1 MEDIN
6 HEFKSNFSFLEP
18 QFPLLSNLGTA
29 SEYHLYTDPVVA
41 LIKLRQFGE
50 SVTEIVFN
58 EHGLQFPYD
67 NTFHNRLKVL
77 DDENLLPY
85 RVKDLLFTI
94 KNKGNTAV
102 HDNKGSVDEAKTA
115 LFSAFKVAKWI
126 AETYGTVEYLDQL
139 KYTLPPNLDAR
150 FALSILEHDF
160 KELEQKFKKAVLDRD
175 IKEVTPEWTEQIKA
189 KAERAASKIDMS
201 EAVTRELIDEQLR
214 LSGWEADTNN
224 LNYKLKGTTP
234 DRKRKIAIAE
244 WKVGNKWADYAL
256 FIGQDLYGIIEAKKY
271 DQDISTNLRQSKVY
285 AELAGEQNNAR
296 LMGHWGN
303 YKVPFLFSTNG
314 RPYLEQIKTKSGI
327 WFIDVRKNRNSSRV
341 LHGFYSPDGL
351 IKLYEQNVE
360 ETESRLKNESLDFL
374 SSNIGLGLRYYQIEA
389 IKKVEEKI
397 LSNFDERKALLAMAT
412 GTGKTRT
419 VVGLCY
425 RLIST
430 NKFNRIL
437 YLVDRTIL
445 GTQAQDAFKDNK
457 VKDLNTFSEIYGVEE
472 LKKVIPDIDT
482 RLHFATV
489 QGMMKRLLYNESK
502 DSIPSVDA
510 YDCIIVD
517 EAHRGY
523 LLDREMD
530 DDDIDF
536 KDQKDYVSKYRM
548 VLEYFDAYAIGLTA
562 TPALHTTQIFG
573 LPVYNYSYREA
584 VIDGFLV
591 DHDPPYVINTK
602 LNEEGIKWVKG
613 EKPKVYDKETNTIK
627 ELSEL
632 EDELSFDI
640 EGFNKTVITE
650 NFNRTVLS
658 ELIKYLDPESE
669 EKTLIFAA
677 TDDHADMV
685 VQILKEEFKKIGVDL
700 NDNTIEKI
708 TGKAYKPQ
716 ELVRQFKNEVSP
728 NIAVTVDLLSTG
740 VDVPKICNIVFLRRV
755 KSRILFEQMLGRATR
770 KCDEIGKEAFQIFDA
785 VNIYSTLEKVTNM
798 KLVVQN
804 PSFSFKE
811 LAGEM
816 EAIDYNERAQKQ
828 VEQIV
833 AKLQRKKKL
842 IKEDTE
848 KAFSILVGG
857 GNVDAFIENLLT
869 GNIGDAKQ
877 RVINLPKLWH
887 FLDELKSEKRFVF
900 YSEHEDSITSTERG
914 YGYGNKPEDYLD
926 QFKQFIEENKTK
938 ITALN
943 VICTKP
949 QELDRKSLK
958 ELKLELDFAGFNS
971 RTLNTA
977 WKASK
982 NEDIAAD
989 IISYIR
995 TLALGDSLLSHEERI
1010 VKAVDKVRQ
1019 LKSWNK
1025 IQTKW
1030 IDRIEKQL
1038 LNETILQVE
1047 DFDQSP
1053 FMMDGGFTRLNKIF
1067 DSKLTDIIQLIND
1080 NLYSETA

>member
-1 MEDIN
+1 MEEISPQ
-6 HEFKSNFSFLEP
+6 FKSNFSFLEN

-29 SEYHLYTDPVVA
+29 SEYHLYTDPVVV

-50 SVTEIVFN
+50 RVTEIVFN

-67 NTFHNRLKVL
+67 NTFHNRLKL
-77 DDENLLPY
+77 LEDENLLPY

-94 KNKGNTAV
+94 KNKGNSAV
-102 HDNKGSVDEAKTA
+102 HDNKGSIEEAKTA
-115 LFSAFKVAKWI
+115 LFSAFKVGKWM
-126 AETYGTVEYLDQL
+126 AETYGTVENLDLL
-139 KYTLPPNLDAR
+139 KYSLPPNLDAR
-150 FALSILEHDF
+150 HALTLLERDF
-160 KELEQKFKKAVLDRD
+160 KELEEKFKK
-175 IKEVTPEWTEQIKA
+175 IISEKEVKEISPEWTKQIKA
-189 KAERAASKIDMS
+189 KAERAASKIEMS
-201 EAVTRELIDEQLR
+201 EAETRELIDEQLR
-214 LSGWEADTNN
+214 LSGWEADTNS
-224 LNYKLKGTTP
+224 LNYKLKGTIP
-234 DRKRKIAIAE
+234 DKKRKIAIAE
-244 WKVGNKWADYAL
+244 WRVGNKWADYAL

-285 AELAGEQNNAR
+285 AELAGEQNNAH
-296 LMGHWGN
+296 LLGHWGN
-303 YKVPFLFSTNG
+303 YKVPYLFSTNG
-314 RPYLEQIKTKSGI
+314 RPYLEQIKTKSGV
-327 WFIDVRKNRNSSRV
+327 WFLDVRKSRNSSRV

-351 IKLYEQNVE
+351 TKLYEQNVE

-397 LSNFDERKALLAMAT
+397 LTNFNERKALLAMAT

-437 YLVDRTIL
+437 FLVDRTIL

-457 VKDLNTFSEIYGVEE
+457 VKDLNTFSEIYGVDE
-472 LKKVIPDIDT
+472 LKKAIPDIDT

-489 QGMMKRLLYNESK
+489 QGMVKRLLYNESK

-530 DDDIDF
+530 DDDINF
-536 KDQKDYVSKYRM
+536 KDQRDYVSKYRM

-573 LPVYNYSYREA
+573 IPVYNYSYREA

-591 DHDPPYVINTK
+591 DHDPPYIIKTK
-602 LNEEGIKWVKG
+602 LNDEGIKWKKG
-613 EKPKVYDKETNTIK
+613 EKPKIYDKETNTIM

-632 EDELSFDI
+632 EDELSFDV
-640 EGFNKTVITE
+640 EGFNKSVITE
-650 NFNRTVLS
+650 SFNRTVIK
-658 ELIKYLDPESE
+658 ELVQHLDPDSE
-669 EKTLIFAA
+669 EKTLVFAA

-685 VQILKEEFKKIGVDL
+685 VQILKEEFERIGVDL
-700 NDNTIEKI
+700 DDNTIEKI
-708 TGKAYKPQ
+708 TGKAYDPQ
-716 ELVRQFKNEVSP
+716 QLVKRYKNEVLP
-728 NIAVTVDLLSTG
+728 NIAVTVDLLTTG

-785 VNIYSTLEKVTNM
+785 VKIYETLEEFTNM
-798 KLVVQN
+798 KPVVPN

-811 LAGEM
+811 LAREM
-816 EAIDYNERAQKQ
+816 ESIDYNERAKKQ
-828 VEQIV
+828 MEQIV

-842 IKEDTE
+842 IKGETEEGFKSLTGGED
-848 KAFSILVGG
+848 
-857 GNVDAFIENLLT
+857 VDAFIENLLL
-869 GNIGDAKQ
+869 GNVGESKLRIL
-877 RVINLPKLWH
+877 NLPKSWH
-887 FLDELKSEKRFVF
+887 FLDEVESEKRFVF
-900 YSEHEDSITSTERG
+900 YSEHEDSTLSTERG

-926 QFKQFIEENKTK
+926 QFKNFIEENKTK

-943 VICTKP
+943 IICTKP
-949 QELDRKSLK
+949 HELDRKSLK
-958 ELKLELDFAGFNS
+958 QLKLELDLAGFNS

-977 WKASK
+977 WKATK

-1067 DSKLTDIIQLIND
+1067 DNNLKEIIRLINN
-1080 NLYSETA
+1080 NLYNETA